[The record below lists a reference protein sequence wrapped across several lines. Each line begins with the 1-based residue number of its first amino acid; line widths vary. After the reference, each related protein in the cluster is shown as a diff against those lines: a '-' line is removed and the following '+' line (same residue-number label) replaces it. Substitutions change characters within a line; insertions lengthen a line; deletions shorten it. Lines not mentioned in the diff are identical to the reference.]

1 MSCSTFSF
9 CQVQGWA
16 PNGDVGGF
24 NGKRHVR
31 FGFGP
36 SPPVR
41 RPGLE
46 VRVDGAFANN
56 FRVAPDAELRAGRF
70 AWEFALAVEA
80 GAGEGQGLHPWCKD
94 ALVDVWW
101 YRVPLFLRLPG

>member
-1 MSCSTFSF
+1 MGAERRCGRFQWQEACALLALALPPRSAVPASKSESTGPLQTTSGSRLMPSCE
-9 CQVQGWA
+9 
-16 PNGDVGGF
+16 
-24 NGKRHVR
+24 
-31 FGFGP
+31 
-36 SPPVR
+36 
-41 RPGLE
+41 L
-46 VRVDGAFANN
+46 GA
-56 FRVAPDAELRAGRF
+56 F